1 MALPFSLKNGNLFP
15 RLLIFDVIRNTK
27 NVLGFEWCCTMKKLL
42 FSFVFLGCTLL
53 AFAPIKAQNYDSLQ
67 QVEEQILK
75 DSIRA
80 MDKRRADSM
89 KIVRKQRKVR
99 KPMSTPL
106 RAALLSAAIPGAG
119 QIYNKSLWYVRVPII
134 YGLFGFLAYNV
145 KINQDAYVAF
155 RDNHLYSRDGNPLT
169 IVDPKYALYDA
180 NNLKTQRDRFLRE
193 RDFNIIMLL
202 VVYGLNM
209 AEAAATA
216 HLKKFDV
223 SDDLS
228 LQFKPKFMADANMGM
243 AAGISLTFTFK

>member
-1 MALPFSLKNGNLFP
+1 
-15 RLLIFDVIRNTK
+15 
-27 NVLGFEWCCTMKKLL
+27 MKKLL
-42 FSFVFLGCTLL
+42 LYLVFCGCTLL
-53 AFAPIKAQNYDSLQ
+53 SFPSIKAQNYDSLQ
-67 QVEEQILK
+67 KVEEKILQ

-80 MDKRRADSM
+80 IDKRRADSM
-89 KIVRKQRKVR
+89 KIVRKQRKIR

-106 RAALLSAAIPGAG
+106 RAALLSAALPGAG

-134 YGLFGFLAYNV
+134 YGLVGFLAYNV
-145 KINQDAYVAF
+145 KINQDAYIAF
-155 RDNHLYSRDGNPLT
+155 RDNYLYSRDDNPLT
-169 IVDPKYALYDA
+169 VVDSKYALYDA

-202 VVYGLNM
+202 VAYGLNI

-228 LQFKPKFMADANMGM
+228 LQFKPKFMTDGNMGM